1 MNDTL
6 SLQTIFARTN
16 VRALAAPLLIVMILA
31 MMVLPLPAM
40 LLDVFFTFNIAIS
53 IMVLLVAMYTRKALE
68 LSSFP
73 TLSLVTTLLRLSL
86 TLASTRVGLR
96 TGHGGP
102 PTPAQES

>member
-53 IMVLLVAMYTRKALE
+53 IMVLLVAMYTR
-68 LSSFP
+68 
-73 TLSLVTTLLRLSL
+73 LSLI
-86 TLASTRVGLR
+86 
-96 TGHGGP
+96 HI
-102 PTPAQES
+102 